1 MLLMS
6 LLLLS
11 AVTTEEIYWTDRCFH
26 NSYDI
31 LKVMTLLVKDVEV

>member
-11 AVTTEEIYWTDRCFH
+11 AVTTEEIFWTDRCFH